1 MTTRILGSRFARL
14 VVVGALAS
22 GAAIVQAPAGEHGEF
37 RYDASNVDV
46 AAHWAARATLANAV
60 MFSGLGEPIVMSA
73 SEWDDVLRHA
83 GYVTRPPTPGLPM
96 VGGVYAGGDPRFAA
110 EPDFGKLETLVWDPA
125 SFDRTLDP
133 GAQAWALIKITSPE
147 FHLNFHESKDDKRI
161 ALMMLSQAQA
171 QAGVL
176 EERLRNADGRF
187 AALSP
192 EGRFA
197 EPKPADQPAVLWSVS
212 NLILAATSERDDY
225 WHGAYRDLVDPD
237 DWRELADAAFAAVQG
252 LPPKTPAERAI
263 AIEALGRFALAT
275 GDAERRDEALRLARD
290 HADALTDVQEASLED
305 TALAVYGLVEADRL
319 LADAAYADAAAE
331 LFKTRL
337 LPRWNDDIGAFVP
350 DEVGTS
356 FAYTPRTLG
365 ALVAAL
371 NATRWYGPAEL
382 AKEADRFYP
391 ALFETI
397 LVRAGLLRSSPLPL
411 VAAEYREERPDAHFA
426 HPALPAPESAGVA
439 PVFAGEVRY
448 EDSAWRVSDPLFCTA
463 DAMFLANML
472 VMPHEGLAD
481 PFLPEDGLASLR
493 R

>member
-1 MTTRILGSRFARL
+1 MTTHILGSRFARL

-22 GAAIVQAPAGEHGEF
+22 GAAIVQAAAGEPGAF

-110 EPDFGKLETLVWDPA
+110 EPDFGKLETLRWDQA

-161 ALMMLSQAQA
+161 ALMMLSQAEA
-171 QAGVL
+171 EAGVL
-176 EERLRNADGRF
+176 EERLRNADGLF

-192 EGRFA
+192 DGRLA
-197 EPKPADQPAVLWSVS
+197 EPKPADQPAVLWGVS
-212 NLILAATSERDDY
+212 SLILAATSARDDY
-225 WHGAYRDLVDPD
+225 WHGAYRDLVDPN
-237 DWRELADAAFAAVQG
+237 DWRDLADAALAAVQK
-252 LPPKTPAERAI
+252 LPPETPAERAI

-275 GDAERRDEALRLARD
+275 GDAAQREAALGLARE
-290 HADALTDVQEASLED
+290 HADALTDLGEASLED
-305 TALAVYGLVEADRL
+305 VSLAVYGLVEAGRL
-319 LADAAYADAAAE
+319 LNDAAYADAAAE

-337 LPRWNDDIGAFVP
+337 LPRWNEDLGAFVP
-350 DEVGTS
+350 GEIGES

-365 ALVAAL
+365 ALAAAL
-371 NATRWYGPAEL
+371 NALRWHGPADL
-382 AKEADRFYP
+382 AEEAERRYP

-411 VAAEYREERPDAHFA
+411 VPAEYRKDRPDAHFA

-439 PVFAGEVRY
+439 PVFSGEVRH
-448 EDSAWRVSDPLFCTA
+448 EDGAWRVSDPLLRTA

-472 VMPHEGLAD
+472 VMPHEGRAD
-481 PFLPEDGLASLR
+481 PFLPEDGLASLSR
-493 R
+493 